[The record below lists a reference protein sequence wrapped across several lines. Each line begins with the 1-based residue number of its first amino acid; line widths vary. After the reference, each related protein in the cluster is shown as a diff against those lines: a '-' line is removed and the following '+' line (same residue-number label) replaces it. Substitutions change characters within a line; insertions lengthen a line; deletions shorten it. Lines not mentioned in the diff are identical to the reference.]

1 MIHRSYRS
9 GQAQII
15 VALDEPTWADAELI
29 VNQLGSRADFY
40 KVGLQLFTSAGPA
53 AVEKVKSSGAKVFLD
68 LKLHDIPNTV
78 ASAVKSAVALGVD
91 LCTIHLSGGPEMC
104 AAAVEAA
111 GDRLT
116 VLGVTVLTSS
126 NEATLRAVGIE
137 TPVAKQVSR
146 LARMGFDAGLRGF
159 VASPLEVAM
168 LREVLREELGSDPVL
183 VIPGVRPAG
192 ADVGDQKR
200 IATPADVVRAGATHL
215 VIGRPITR
223 AENPAA
229 AYDKILAE
237 IASA

>member
-1 MIHRSYRS
+1 MQRMIHGSDRS

-15 VALDEPTWADAELI
+15 VALDEPTWADAERI

-53 AVEKVKSSGAKVFLD
+53 AVEKVKASGAKVFLD

-78 ASAVKSAVALGVD
+78 ASAVKSAVALGAD

-126 NEATLRAVGIE
+126 NDETLRAVGID

-168 LREVLREELGSDPVL
+168 LREELGPEPVL

-223 AENPAA
+223 AENPAE
-229 AYDKILAE
+229 AYDKIVVE
-237 IASA
+237 ISQS

>member
-1 MIHRSYRS
+1 MIHGSDRS

-15 VALDEPTWADAELI
+15 VALDERTWADAERI

-53 AVEKVKSSGAKVFLD
+53 AVEKVKASGAKVFLD

-78 ASAVKSAVALGVD
+78 ASAVKSAGALGVD

-126 NEATLRAVGIE
+126 NDETLRAVGID

-168 LREVLREELGSDPVL
+168 LREELGPEPVL

-223 AENPAA
+223 AENPAE
-229 AYDKILAE
+229 AYDE
-237 IASA
+237 IVVEISQS

>member
-1 MIHRSYRS
+1 MIHGSERS

-15 VALDEPTWADAELI
+15 VALDEPTWTDAERI

-53 AVEKVKSSGAKVFLD
+53 AVEKVIASGAKVFLD

-126 NEATLRAVGIE
+126 NEETLRAVGID

-146 LARMGFDAGLRGF
+146 LARMGYDAGLRGF

-168 LREVLREELGSDPVL
+168 LRDELGPEPVL
-183 VIPGVRPAG
+183 VIPGVRPAD

-200 IATPADVVRAGATHL
+200 IATPADVVRDGATHL

-223 AENPAA
+223 AENPAE
-229 AYDKILAE
+229 AYDKIVVE
-237 IASA
+237 ISQS

>member
-1 MIHRSYRS
+1 MIHGSDRS

-15 VALDEPTWADAELI
+15 VALDEPTWADAERI
-29 VNQLGSRADFY
+29 VNKLGSRADFY

-53 AVEKVKSSGAKVFLD
+53 AVEKVKASGAKVFLD

-91 LCTIHLSGGPEMC
+91 LCTIHLLGGPEMC

-126 NEATLRAVGIE
+126 NEETLRAVGID

-168 LREVLREELGSDPVL
+168 LRDELGPEPVL

-223 AENPAA
+223 AENPAE
-229 AYDKILAE
+229 AYDKIVEE
-237 IASA
+237 ISKS

>member
-1 MIHRSYRS
+1 MIHGSDRS

-15 VALDEPTWADAELI
+15 VALDEPTWADAERI

-53 AVEKVKSSGAKVFLD
+53 AVEKVKASGAKVFLD

-78 ASAVKSAVALGVD
+78 ASAVKSAGALGVD

-126 NEATLRAVGIE
+126 NDETLRAVGID

-168 LREVLREELGSDPVL
+168 LREELGPEPVL

-223 AENPAA
+223 AENPAE
-229 AYDKILAE
+229 AYDKIVVE
-237 IASA
+237 ISQS

>member
-1 MIHRSYRS
+1 MIHGSDRS

-15 VALDEPTWADAELI
+15 VALDEPTWADAERI

-53 AVEKVKSSGAKVFLD
+53 AVEKVKASGAKVFLD

-126 NEATLRAVGIE
+126 NDETLRAVGID

-146 LARMGFDAGLRGF
+146 LARMGFDEGLRGF

-168 LREVLREELGSDPVL
+168 LREELGPEPVL

-223 AENPAA
+223 AENPAE
-229 AYDKILAE
+229 AYDKIVEE
-237 IASA
+237 ISQS

>member
-1 MIHRSYRS
+1 MIHGSDRS

-15 VALDEPTWADAELI
+15 VALDERTWADAERI

-53 AVEKVKSSGAKVFLD
+53 AVEKVKASGAKVFLD

-126 NEATLRAVGIE
+126 NDETLRAVGID

-168 LREVLREELGSDPVL
+168 LREELGPEPVL

-223 AENPAA
+223 AENPAE
-229 AYDKILAE
+229 AYDKIVEE
-237 IASA
+237 ISQS

>member
-1 MIHRSYRS
+1 MIHGSDRS

-15 VALDEPTWADAELI
+15 VALDEPTWADAERI

-53 AVEKVKSSGAKVFLD
+53 AVEKVKASGARVFLD

-126 NEATLRAVGIE
+126 NDETLRAVGID

-168 LREVLREELGSDPVL
+168 LREELGPEPVL

-223 AENPAA
+223 AENPAE
-229 AYDKILAE
+229 AYDKIVEE
-237 IASA
+237 IAAI